1 MPKIK
6 PTTTPDAISEDLI
19 EKLSAK
25 DDALSD
31 ILTPEFLDRFEVHS
45 YRNASRILAS
55 ASPKELAE
63 LVETLMAFRIRTEDI
78 VKPGGNKS
86 RIAKHMDELLFP
98 KGWYES
104 RIRGDLTVRK
114 TTVIPNAPADDG
126 THRKGEKKS
135 RTTDRLY
142 KIDGFI
148 DGHKI
153 DFVKNRVAFDME
165 WNSKDQTF
173 DRDLYAARTFY
184 ECGIVDAGI
193 LLTRSKALAP
203 VFAEIGS
210 RVEIGNFKGKYGAST
225 TWMGKLLYRLDAGR
239 GGGCPVLAIG
249 IKPSVIEDFEEWKST
264 HPVISAK
271 RINVDELTDGDDE
284 DADE

>member
-1 MPKIK
+1 M
-6 PTTTPDAISEDLI
+6 TAPDAISEDPI

-25 DDALSD
+25 DSALSE
-31 ILTPEFLDRFEVHS
+31 IFKPEFLERFEVHS
-45 YRNASRILAS
+45 YRNASRILAT
-55 ASPKELAE
+55 ASTAELAE
-63 LVETLMAFRIRTEDI
+63 LVETLMTFRIQTDDI

-86 RIAKHMDELLFP
+86 RIAKRMDELLFP

-114 TTVIPNAPADDG
+114 TTVMPNLPAEG
-126 THRKGEKKS
+126 SARKKGEKKS
-135 RTTDRLY
+135 RTTDKLY

-210 RVEIGNFKGKYGAST
+210 RVEISNFKGKYGAST

-239 GGGCPVLAIG
+239 GGGCPVLVLG
-249 IKPSVIEDFEEWKST
+249 IKPTVIEDFEDWKAA
-264 HPVISAK
+264 HPVIASR
-271 RINVDELTDGDDE
+271 RIDAGELIDGEDDDE
-284 DADE
+284 ADE

>member
-1 MPKIK
+1 MTFPE
-6 PTTTPDAISEDLI
+6 AISEDPV

-25 DDALSD
+25 DQGLSD
-31 ILTPEFLDRFEVHS
+31 VFTPAFLNRFEVHS

-55 ASPKELAE
+55 ANASELGE
-63 LVETLMAFRIRTEDI
+63 LVETLTAFRIRTDDI

-86 RIAKHMDELLFP
+86 RIAKNMDDLLFP

-114 TTVIPNAPADDG
+114 TTVIPNDSASEATPK
-126 THRKGEKKS
+126 KGVKKS
-135 RTTDRLY
+135 RTTDKLY
-142 KIDGFI
+142 RIDGFI

-210 RVEIGNFKGKYGAST
+210 RVDIKNFKGKYGAST

-239 GGGCPVLAIG
+239 GGGCPILAIG
-249 IKPSVIEDFEEWKST
+249 IKPSVIEDFEDWKSA
-264 HPVISAK
+264 HPVIAARK
-271 RINVDELTDGDDE
+271 IDVEELTEGDDE
-284 DADE
+284 ETEE